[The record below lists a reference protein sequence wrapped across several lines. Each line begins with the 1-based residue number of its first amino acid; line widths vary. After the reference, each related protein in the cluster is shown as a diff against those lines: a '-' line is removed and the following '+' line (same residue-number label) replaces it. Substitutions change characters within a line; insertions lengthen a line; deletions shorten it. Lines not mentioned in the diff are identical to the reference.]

1 MRNMVDI
8 ASGSWL
14 FREGEMRMD
23 ADTTRSAPIAN
34 GLFTWPSGEPRLVR
48 RYAART
54 GFDVEGIRWYEAFAA
69 WKTAVILQQLYAR
82 WVRGEGTN
90 PRMAERGP
98 MVAGQVRRALAIL
111 DGEAP

>member
-1 MRNMVDI
+1 MRIVAQSLPVRIIMRNMVDT

-34 GLFTWPSGEPRLVR
+34 GLFTWPSE
-48 RYAART
+48 
-54 GFDVEGIRWYEAFAA
+54 
-69 WKTAVILQQLYAR
+69 
-82 WVRGEGTN
+82 
-90 PRMAERGP
+90 
-98 MVAGQVRRALAIL
+98 AIL